1 LTVRQV
7 IISVFNFSIVNLLA
21 ILGTN
26 KKFKMRSSAYVM
38 LLAFVLVS
46 CSVLSVAAL
55 SKSNHKF
62 LGRIV
67 SRAEETVQNIES
79 LFHNEKPK
87 NATAE
92 PKQWAVLVAGSNGYY
107 NYRHQV
113 NIFLK

>member
-1 LTVRQV
+1 
-7 IISVFNFSIVNLLA
+7 
-21 ILGTN
+21 
-26 KKFKMRSSAYVM
+26 
-38 LLAFVLVS
+38 
-46 CSVLSVAAL
+46 
-55 SKSNHKF
+55 
-62 LGRIV
+62 V

-79 LFHNEKPK
+79 LFHKEKQK